1 MPRSYGFDTRD
12 SIIDAMTVLVGAVK
26 AGLNQSAETRTG
38 AARQLTTDL
47 SANMCFKAV
56 LYGQAASAGGGYLL
70 QAAHIPIGKAIGD
83 VGANDW
89 ASIGVITANGFQ
101 IRELAL
107 SGRAIYDAVYAK
119 GTVAA
124 GTPLR
129 AVAVRAVAGD
139 GTNGASAPTGDM
151 TICVVPDMG

>member
-12 SIIDAMTVLVGAVK
+12 SVIDAKTVLVGAVK
-26 AGLNQSAETRTG
+26 KGIDQVAETRTG
-38 AARQLTTDL
+38 TARMLTTDL

-56 LYGQAASAGGGYLL
+56 CFGNSASAGGGYLI
-70 QAAHIPIGKAIGD
+70 QAAHVALGKSEAD

-89 ASIGVITANGFQ
+89 ATLGVITASGFG

-107 SGRAIYDAVYAK
+107 SGRAIYDAVIAK
-119 GTVAA
+119 GTVAS

-129 AVAVRAVAGD
+129 AMAVRAVAGD
-139 GTNGASAPTGDM
+139 GSNGASVPTGTM
-151 TICVVPDMG
+151 TICIVPDPS

>member
-1 MPRSYGFDTRD
+1 MPRSYGLDTRD
-12 SIIDAMTVLVGAVK
+12 SVIDAMTVLVGAVRK
-26 AGLNQSAETRTG
+26 GLNQSAETRTG
-38 AARQLTTDL
+38 TARQLTTDL
-47 SANMCFKAV
+47 AANMTFKAV
-56 LYGQAASAGGGYLL
+56 LYGGAASSGGGYLL
-70 QAAHIPIGKAIGD
+70 QAAHIPVGKAVSD

-89 ASIGVITANGFQ
+89 ASIGVITASGFA

-107 SGRAIYDAVYAK
+107 SGRAIADAVIAK

-129 AVAVRAVAGD
+129 AMAVRAVAGD

-151 TICVVPDMG
+151 TICVLPDPC